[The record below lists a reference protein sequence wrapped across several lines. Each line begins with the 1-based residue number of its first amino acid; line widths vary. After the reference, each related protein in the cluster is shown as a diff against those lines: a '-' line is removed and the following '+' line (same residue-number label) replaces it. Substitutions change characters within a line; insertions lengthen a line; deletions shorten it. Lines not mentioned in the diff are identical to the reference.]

1 MSNERVYLYYYTLL
15 LQKIMI
21 SRALTKLMPL
31 KQIDGKV
38 RDLFVMVEKIML
50 RISKTKKN
58 NRCFFFVRQEE
69 EEEEELGK
77 RSVAFEIRKKKK

>member
-31 KQIDGKV
+31 KQQIDGKV
-38 RDLFVMVEKIML
+38 RDLFVMVEKML

-58 NRCFFFVRQEE
+58 RCFLQEE